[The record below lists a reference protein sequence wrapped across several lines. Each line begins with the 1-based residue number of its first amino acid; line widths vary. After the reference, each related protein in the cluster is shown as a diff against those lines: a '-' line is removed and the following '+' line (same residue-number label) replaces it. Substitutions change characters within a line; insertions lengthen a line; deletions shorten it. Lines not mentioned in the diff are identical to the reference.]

1 MSRTL
6 CQSPVL
12 MHGSLFPC
20 GQCEPCRIKRK
31 QEWTHRILLEASL
44 HKHNTFVTLTYSP
57 ENVPPLGSL
66 EPDHLKY
73 FWMRLRKAI
82 YPQRFRYYAVGEYG
96 DKSERPHY
104 HAAIFSFQSCYYGRT
119 QHNKIKQR
127 GYCCPQCSLITTTWG
142 LGGTDLGSIEPATS
156 AYLVGYVTKKM
167 VHRHDE
173 RLNGRHPEFSRSSR
187 RPGIGADYAPEIASA
202 FLQLP
207 NSDTLPDVPTVLRHG
222 GRKLPIG
229 RYLTRLTRKHAGRDP
244 NSPQVLNDKRL
255 KEVRELREVARSHSQ
270 DGTINDER
278 YKTLILEMNN
288 PAFERLMNRK
298 LYAKKRG
305 TL

>member
-1 MSRTL
+1 MQL
-6 CQSPVL
+6 CENPL
-12 MHGSLFPC
+12 PMHGSLYPC
-20 GQCEPCRIKRK
+20 GTCEPCRVKKKR
-31 QEWTHRILLEASL
+31 EWTTRILLEASQ
-44 HKHNTFVTLTYSP
+44 HKQNCFVTLTYSDDKL
-57 ENVPPLGSL
+57 PPLGSL

-73 FWMRLRKAI
+73 FWMRLRKAL

-96 DKSERPHY
+96 DKSLRPHY
-104 HAAIFSFQSCYYGRT
+104 HAAIFSFQTCLYGRT
-119 QHNKIKQR
+119 QHQKIKRR
-127 GYCCPQCSLITTTWG
+127 GYCCPPCKIIFDAWG
-142 LGGTDLGSIEPATS
+142 FGGVDLAQVEPAS
-156 AYLVGYVTKKM
+156 AAYVTGYVIKKM

-173 RLNGRHPEFSRSSR
+173 RLNGRYPEFSRSSR

-222 GRKLPIG
+222 GRRLPLG

-244 NSPQVLNDKRL
+244 NTPQVLNDKRL
-255 KEVRELREVARSHSQ
+255 KEVRQLREIARSHSE
-270 DGTINDER
+270 DGTIKDER

-288 PAFERLMNRK
+288 PAFQRLMNRK